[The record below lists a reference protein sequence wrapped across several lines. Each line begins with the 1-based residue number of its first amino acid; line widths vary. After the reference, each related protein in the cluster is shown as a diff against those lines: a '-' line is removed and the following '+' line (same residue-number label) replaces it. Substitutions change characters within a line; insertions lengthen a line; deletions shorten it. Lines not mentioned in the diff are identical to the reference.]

1 MVTRQ
6 QKMDRLQGLKLFQS
20 ISEEDLGLLADSLE
34 EQTYSQGEMIIRQNG
49 TEQVA
54 YIIHSGR
61 VSIHIDALLMSNYVE
76 GQMFG
81 EFSMLDGTKY
91 SATAV
96 AQTDCVL
103 LALSR
108 DVFYERMAASDDF
121 RKNIIKSL
129 VKRLKRQLA

>member
-1 MVTRQ
+1 MVTKA
-6 QKMDRLQGLKLFQS
+6 QKIDRLQGLKLFQS
-20 ISEEDLGLLADSLE
+20 VSEEDLSLLADALE
-34 EQTYSQGEMIIRQNG
+34 EQQYSQGEMIIRQG
-49 TEQVA
+49 GAEQVA
-54 YIIHSGR
+54 YIVHSGR
-61 VSIHIDALLMSNYVE
+61 VSIHIDALLMSNYAE

-96 AQTDCVL
+96 AQNDCVL

-108 DVFYERMAASDDF
+108 DAFYERMQASMDF
-121 RKNIIKSL
+121 QQNIIKSL

>member
-1 MVTRQ
+1 MVTKA
-6 QKMDRLQGLKLFQS
+6 QKIERLQGLKLFQTV
-20 ISEEDLGLLADSLE
+20 SEEDLSLLADTLE
-34 EQTYSQGEMIIRQNG
+34 EQTFAKGEFIIRQNG
-49 TEQVA
+49 TEQLA
-54 YIIHSGR
+54 YIVHEGR
-61 VSIHIDALLMSNYVE
+61 ISIHIDALLMSNYSE

-91 SATAV
+91 SASAV

-108 DVFYERMAASDDF
+108 DSFYDRMQASRDF
-121 RKNIIKSL
+121 QYNVIKSL

>member
-1 MVTRQ
+1 MTTKA
-6 QKMDRLQGLKLFQS
+6 QKIERLQGLKLFQTV
-20 ISEEDLGLLADSLE
+20 SEEDMSAIADALD
-34 EQTYSQGEMIIRQNG
+34 EQEYSQGEIIIRQGG
-49 TEQVA
+49 TEQIA
-54 YIIHSGR
+54 YIVQKGR
-61 VSIHIDALLMSNYVE
+61 VSIHIDALLMSNYGE

-96 AQTDCVL
+96 AQTDCTL

-108 DVFYERMAASDDF
+108 DAFYARMTASQDF
-121 RKNIIKSL
+121 QFNIIKSL